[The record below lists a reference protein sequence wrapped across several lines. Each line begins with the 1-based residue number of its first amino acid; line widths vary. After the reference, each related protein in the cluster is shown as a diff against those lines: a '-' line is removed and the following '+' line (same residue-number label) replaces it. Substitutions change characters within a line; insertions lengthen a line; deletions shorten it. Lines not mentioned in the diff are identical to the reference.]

1 MSEYRTVEHRGKG
14 CTVRVHI
21 PILTEEEQDKR
32 RREIEL
38 ALIRF
43 EQERR
48 RGL

>member
-1 MSEYRTVEHRGKG
+1 MTEYRTVEHRSKG
-14 CTVRVHI
+14 CIVRVHI

-43 EQERR
+43 EKERR
-48 RGL
+48 SSL